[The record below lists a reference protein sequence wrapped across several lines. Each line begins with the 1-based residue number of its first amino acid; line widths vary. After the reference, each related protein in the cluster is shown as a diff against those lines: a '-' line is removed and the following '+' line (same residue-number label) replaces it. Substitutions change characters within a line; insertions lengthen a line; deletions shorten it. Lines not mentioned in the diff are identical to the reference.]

1 MGEKKQNNMK
11 DTNSQVIV
19 PLCDLKNKPNPNA
32 ALETQ
37 ILYGERVKVIK
48 HFKEWSYCKSLED
61 NYEGWLV
68 TKNLDKCT
76 NLNYKVLK
84 PISHLYSEPN
94 IKSKIISFL
103 YFNSKINVLSKTK
116 NWCSILYDKKETFI
130 FRKHIVDINKTYKDW
145 VRLLV
150 MFENTPY
157 LWGGKSVNGIDCSGL
172 VQLSLNFCGIQFP
185 RNANEQCNENMY
197 PNIKIDKI
205 KKGCLIFWDGHVG
218 VGLNQKD
225 IIHSNAFHL
234 SVKIE
239 NFKKASDRIKKN
251 YGPIKLIKNYT
262 FLK

>member
-1 MGEKKQNNMK
+1 M
-11 DTNSQVIV
+11 
-19 PLCDLKNKPNPNA
+19 
-32 ALETQ
+32 
-37 ILYGERVKVIK
+37 
-48 HFKEWSYCKSLED
+48 
-61 NYEGWLV
+61 
-68 TKNLDKCT
+68 
-76 NLNYKVLK
+76 LK

-103 YFNSKINVLSKTK
+103 YFNSKINVLSETK

-145 VRLLV
+145 VRLLM

-172 VQLSLNFCGIQFP
+172 VQLSLNFVEYNFQEMQMNNVTKICIQILKL
-185 RNANEQCNENMY
+185 
-197 PNIKIDKI
+197 IKL
-205 KKGCLIFWDGHVG
+205 KGCLIFWDGHVG

-239 NFKKASDRIKKN
+239 NFKKASDRIKKIMAQSN
-251 YGPIKLIKNYT
+251 
-262 FLK
+262 